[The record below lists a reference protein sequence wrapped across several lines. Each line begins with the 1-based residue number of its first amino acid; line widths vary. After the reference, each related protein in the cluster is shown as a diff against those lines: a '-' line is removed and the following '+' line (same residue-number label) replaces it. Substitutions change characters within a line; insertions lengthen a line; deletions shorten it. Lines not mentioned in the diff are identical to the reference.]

1 VFTRNT
7 TEGINLVASSYG
19 QAFVRPGDEI
29 VVSLMEHHS
38 NIVPW
43 QLLAERSGAVL
54 RAVPV
59 TDIGELGL
67 SAFESLLGPKTRL
80 VALTWVSNSLGTVN
94 PVKRIVEIAH
104 ARGIP
109 VLLDGAQAAP
119 HLPIDVQSVGCDFL
133 AFSGHKMLGPTGVGV
148 LYARGDWFDRLPP
161 YQGGGDMIE
170 TVTIERTTY
179 ANAPSKFEAG
189 TPDIGSVVAFRAAI
203 EYLERVGLDAIHQHG
218 SRCWRRPTRVAA
230 LPGFDSSDGAG
241 KAGVLSLT
249 MEGVHP
255 RYRDDSGSA
264 GRGIAPGILHAA
276 ADGSS
281 AAGHRAGIVLSLQH
295 DEMSRSHAGLEKVRE
310 VRLMDLGALYE
321 KSYSTNRSPRNW
333 GEFPAQARR
342 RMESAVRDRISL
354 SVQVDGDV
362 IADIR
367 FTGEGCAISKASAS
381 MMTQV
386 IKGKTRQEA
395 EALFERFHDL
405 VTGRSTPAPADKSLG
420 SLRAFAGVARFP
432 TRVKCA
438 TMAWH
443 ALNEAISDQRSATSD
458 QRRRVIEAMVIR
470 LRFALHPL
478 RPSSR
483 TPTSD
488 LDFGYPSTTARCQSH
503 LVRRRVC

>member
-1 VFTRNT
+1 MTTTAPAHSRQPSATSGLDVDRIRADFPILGIRPRGRPLVYLDSAATSQKPRQVIDALRRYYEEENGNIHRGVHYLSELATIRYDETREAVRRFINAASVNEVVFTRNT

-179 ANAPSKFEAG
+179 ASPPSKFEAG

-203 EYLERVGLDAIHQHG
+203 EYLERVGLDAIHRHEL
-218 SRCWRRPTRVAA
+218 TLLAEATARVAA
-230 LPGFDSSDGAG
+230 LPGVRLIGTAPG
-241 KAGVLSLT
+241 KAGVLSFT

-255 RYRDDSGSA
+255 HD
-264 GRGIAPGILHAA
+264 IATILDQQGVAIR
-276 ADGSS
+276 
-281 AAGHRAGIVLSLQH
+281 AGHHCTQPLMARFGCGATARASFYLYNTLDDVAAL
-295 DEMSRSHAGLEKVRE
+295 MAGLEKVRE
-310 VRLMDLGALYE
+310 V
-321 KSYSTNRSPRNW
+321 
-333 GEFPAQARR
+333 
-342 RMESAVRDRISL
+342 
-354 SVQVDGDV
+354 
-362 IADIR
+362 
-367 FTGEGCAISKASAS
+367 
-381 MMTQV
+381 
-386 IKGKTRQEA
+386 
-395 EALFERFHDL
+395 
-405 VTGRSTPAPADKSLG
+405 
-420 SLRAFAGVARFP
+420 
-432 TRVKCA
+432 
-438 TMAWH
+438 
-443 ALNEAISDQRSATSD
+443 
-458 QRRRVIEAMVIR
+458 
-470 LRFALHPL
+470 
-478 RPSSR
+478 
-483 TPTSD
+483 
-488 LDFGYPSTTARCQSH
+488 FG
-503 LVRRRVC
+503 